1 MDDLQKTEKISLLMD
16 FYGPLLS
23 EKQRDFL
30 RLYNEENYSLQEIAE
45 EYGVSRQ
52 GVYDAVHKAEES
64 LRNYENKLGLLERH
78 LENRRLLGRI
88 KQEISGL
95 ASARAGDKALS
106 ESLGS
111 IAGLIEDLGE

>member
-52 GVYDAVHKAEES
+52 GVYDAVSKAQKA
-64 LRNYENKLGLLERH
+64 LAGYETKLGFLAEYEQRRDAASALIEKH
-78 LENRRLLGRI
+78 SGDAELCEALRRLI
-88 KQEISGL
+88 
-95 ASARAGDKALS
+95 
-106 ESLGS
+106 
-111 IAGLIEDLGE
+111 